1 MARQWAMRATGE
13 KPRWPVTTIARE
25 GVGLGL
31 LISFLTGAAAG
42 TMILPVFYT
51 VAGAVVGLVAGVV
64 PTLLGTAGV
73 VVIARRHRPLRSP
86 NALLTELTALF
97 TTMRRLLA
105 LTGIVILGV
114 WMYVIAT
121 EDSGEPLGGLL
132 LVLLWVGFG
141 PYIAACLVLKPLL
154 RRAALRLT
162 ATFARHSGWE
172 VIDARCALA
181 QGSPWPGDSQ
191 VGGSFGRVIPEGAP

>member
-1 MARQWAMRATGE
+1 MARQWAMRATE
-13 KPRWPVTTIARE
+13 AKPRWPVTAITLQA
-25 GVGLGL
+25 VGLGL

-42 TMILPVFYT
+42 TMIFPGVYT
-51 VAGAVVGLVAGVV
+51 VAGAVVGLVVGVV

-73 VVIARRHRPLRSP
+73 VVIARRHRPLGSP

-105 LTGIVILGV
+105 LTGVVILAV
-114 WMYVIAT
+114 WTYAIAT
-121 EDSGEPLGGLL
+121 EDGGEPVGSLL
-132 LVLLWVGFG
+132 VVLLWVGFG
-141 PYIAACLVLKPLL
+141 PFVAAWLVLKPLL

-172 VIDARCALA
+172 VVDARTALA

-191 VGGSFGRVIPEGAP
+191 VGGRFGRVIPEGAP